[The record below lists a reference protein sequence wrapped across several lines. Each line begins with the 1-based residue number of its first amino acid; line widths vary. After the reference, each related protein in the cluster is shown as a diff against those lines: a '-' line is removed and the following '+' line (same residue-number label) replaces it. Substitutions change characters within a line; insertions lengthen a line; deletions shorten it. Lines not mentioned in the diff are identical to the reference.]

1 MKLTVIKAH
10 TAENSYDG
18 YPAHHHWML
27 LCVSPQ
33 IYLSKILANSIYP
46 DKSWADLIMDPYE
59 SEWIL
64 HNVKTVGYGYK
75 EKVAPEHAGFYA
87 FGEKKDIHDGIDG
100 QPLKGGPGRFAQTVR
115 GGYTNTL
122 GFKSSAE
129 VYELDS
135 ADLLVNQTRYNT
147 IDDLP
152 EWAKPTIAYLI
163 KRKVL
168 QGTGAGFDL
177 SLDMVR
183 LLAIMD
189 RQALFGVE

>member
-46 DKSWADLIMDPYE
+46 DKSWADLITDPYE

-87 FGEKKDIHDGIDG
+87 FGDLHDGIDG
-100 QPLKGGPGRFAQTVR
+100 QPLKGGPGRFVQTVR
-115 GGYTNTL
+115 GGYTNAL
-122 GFKSSAE
+122 GFSSTAE

-135 ADLLVNQTRYNT
+135 SDLLVNKDERYQTL
-147 IDDLP
+147 DEVPDWGK
-152 EWAKPTIAYLI
+152 ETIARLI
-163 KRKVL
+163 KGPLRGNADGL
-168 QGTGAGFDL
+168 DL
-177 SLDMVR
+177 SRDMVR
-183 LLAIMD
+183 MFVVMYRYGYFL
-189 RQALFGVE
+189 